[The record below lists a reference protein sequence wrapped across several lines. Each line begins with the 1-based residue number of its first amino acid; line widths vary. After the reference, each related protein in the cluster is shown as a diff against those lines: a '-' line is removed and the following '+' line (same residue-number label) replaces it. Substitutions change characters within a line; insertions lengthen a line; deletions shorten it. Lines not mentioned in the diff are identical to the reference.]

1 MTFDKR
7 RLAGAEMGYA
17 VDRKRIAGELRPI
30 VASEAQGPAVVFEGP
45 DLEPRVLATEPG
57 GTMGFAEVP
66 GRDDAL
72 FVITGFYPVF
82 KAESAGIHLYRAT
95 DGLAR
100 PWSGE
105 RVIDLPFVHRILT
118 VSGGGRDYLVAA
130 TVCGGKDRADDWSR
144 PGTVFVYEIGGG
156 LDGPWTARPV
166 LESIHRNHGLGTGVV
181 DEVAS
186 VLVSGTEG
194 VFALALPGETDGDGK
209 AVEPWR
215 AVRLIDHEVSE
226 LGLIDL
232 DGDGEDELVTVEPF
246 HGDELSAY
254 KRGAS
259 GWGKVYSSELAFGH
273 GLTVGRLNGEP
284 VAVVGNR
291 AGSKDLVCFRVA
303 STDPLRLEP
312 VVVDHGAATAG
323 TTITPTARGD
333 AIVSSNPEFAEYAL
347 YVAK

>member
-1 MTFDKR
+1 MTFEKR

-17 VDRKRIAGELRPI
+17 VDRKRIAGEVRPI
-30 VASEAQGPAVVFEGP
+30 VASEAKGPAVVFEGAG
-45 DLEPRVLATEPG
+45 LEPRVLATEPG

-72 FVITGFYPVF
+72 FVITGFYPIF
-82 KAESAGIHLYRAT
+82 RAESAGIHLYRAV

-105 RVIDLPFVHRILT
+105 RIVELPFVHRILT
-118 VSGGGRDYLVAA
+118 VSGGGRDYLIAA
-130 TVCGGKDRADDWSR
+130 TVCGGKENADDWSR
-144 PGTVFVYEIGGG
+144 PGTVFAYEIGAG
-156 LDGPWTARPV
+156 LAGPWEARPD
-166 LESIHRNHGLGTGVV
+166 LESIHRNHGLWTGIV
-181 DEVAS
+181 DGVAS

-194 VFALALPGETDGDGK
+194 VFALALPGESGADGG
-209 AVEPWR
+209 ATEPWR
-215 AVRLIDHEVSE
+215 ASRLIDHDVIA

-246 HGDELSAY
+246 HGNELAVY
-254 KRGAS
+254 KRDGD
-259 GWGKVYSSELAFGH
+259 GWNKVCSSELAFGH

-291 AGSKDLVCFRVA
+291 AGSKDLLCFRVA
-303 STDPLRLEP
+303 STDPITLEP

-323 TTITPTARGD
+323 TTITPTPRGD